1 MKRDKINGVI
11 NRLKKNPGPKRAWQE
26 VKTILGRG
34 RGAKLPSCT
43 NNSNSA
49 DTADHQN
56 EFFIEKVAKLVASL
70 KPRNDGENEK
80 NPENDEHPSDKFSF
94 KFVTAGDI
102 TRIVRELEC
111 TKAEGVDKIPTEV
124 WKKGIVILAGPIA
137 KLCNISVVHAR
148 ACATTL
154 LVKRA
159 SSAVQQDLITL
170 KM

>member
-1 MKRDKINGVI
+1 MSLRDAARNSGNRSNFKALRNKVNRLVKRDKINGVM

-26 VKTILGRG
+26 AKTILGRG

-70 KPRNDGENEK
+70 KPGNDGENEK

-102 TRIVRELEC
+102 TRIVRELKC
-111 TKAEGVDKIPTEV
+111 TKAE
-124 WKKGIVILAGPIA
+124 
-137 KLCNISVVHAR
+137 S
-148 ACATTL
+148 
-154 LVKRA
+154 
-159 SSAVQQDLITL
+159 
-170 KM
+170 